1 MNYQHAELQQ
11 KLAGEY
17 VVGTLQGAARRRFEQ
32 LLVDDR
38 ALQQQVQIWER
49 RLMPW
54 LYAVTP
60 EQPPERVWTRIQ
72 ERLGQRNAPSPG
84 TPNEGSL
91 WRWLGL
97 GSTAVA
103 GLLALILVTQPA
115 PVPPTPVP
123 VPVTV
128 SDLAVLSTDKAE
140 PVWIVRQK
148 GDDTLEF
155 SGLSPVDVPSDRDLE
170 LWSIPEGGAPLSL
183 GVMKRTSATHA
194 EVHLTAEAK
203 QRLAAGALLAISLE
217 PTGGSPTGSPTGPV
231 LYTGKRHG

>member
-1 MNYQHAELQQ
+1 MNYEHSELQQ

-17 VVGTLQGAARRRFEQ
+17 VLGTLHGAARRRFEQ
-32 LLVDDR
+32 LLVDNR
-38 ALQQQVQIWER
+38 ALQQQVLIWER
-49 RLMPW
+49 RLVPW

-60 EQPPERVWTRIQ
+60 EQPPEHVWTRIQ
-72 ERLGQRNAPSPG
+72 ERLGHQPPATEKPDNGRF
-84 TPNEGSL
+84 
-91 WRWLGL
+91 WRWLGM

-103 GLLALILVTQPA
+103 ALLAVMLVTRPAVQP
-115 PVPPTPVP
+115 P

-148 GDDTLEF
+148 GEDTLEF
-155 SGLSPVDVPSDRDLE
+155 SGLSAVEVPSDRDLE

-194 EVHLTAEAK
+194 EIHLTAEAK

-217 PTGGSPTGSPTGPV
+217 PAGGSPTGAPTGPV